1 LDFGICRLEF
11 FRKTLNV
18 IFYPHKGKIMY
29 SSRYKTAGWLSIFVA
44 IIFVPKFVASFVIG
58 IIALEYHFPGMY
70 ILDAILTI
78 PLTVVF
84 VYLLITFRFLLN
96 ERYNFHDV
104 DKLITISYWC
114 LIITGFISILD
125 DSLKTVG
132 ISGPNLTTPDIV
144 LLITFFSVFYVLGI
158 VSIIY
163 GIRLLRLKGDL
174 FGMLKVYVYTTIAGG
189 VCLVSII
196 LFPLSLIVAVA
207 TYILE
212 GMIFLRAAEDEEF
225 V

>member
-1 LDFGICRLEF
+1 MH
-11 FRKTLNV
+11 TN
-18 IFYPHKGKIMY
+18 
-29 SSRYKTAGWLSIFVA
+29 RYKIAGWLSIFVA
-44 IIFVPKFVASFVIG
+44 IIFVPKFVLSLIFG
-58 IIALEYHFPGMY
+58 IIAHKYHFPGMY
-70 ILDAILTI
+70 LFDALLTI
-78 PLTVVF
+78 PLTVLF

-96 ERYNFHDV
+96 ERYDFHDV
-104 DKLITISYWC
+104 DKLITINYWC

-125 DSLKTVG
+125 DVLKTLG
-132 ISGPNLTTPDIV
+132 ISGQNLITPDII
-144 LLITFFSVFYVLGI
+144 LLITFFSVFYLMGVI
-158 VSIIY
+158 SIIY
-163 GIRLLRLKGDL
+163 GIRVLRMKGDL

-212 GMIFLRAAEDEEF
+212 GIIFLRAAEDEEF

>member
-1 LDFGICRLEF
+1 MTTIELSDRFDLIADRVGSPYFTTAEKENF
-11 FRKTLNV
+11 FNTAQFSIIDDILKTL
-18 IFYPHKGKIMY
+18 
-29 SSRYKTAGWLSIFVA
+29 
-44 IIFVPKFVASFVIG
+44 
-58 IIALEYHFPGMY
+58 
-70 ILDAILTI
+70 
-78 PLTVVF
+78 
-84 VYLLITFRFLLN
+84 
-96 ERYNFHDV
+96 
-104 DKLITISYWC
+104 
-114 LIITGFISILD
+114 
-125 DSLKTVG
+125 G
-132 ISGPNLTTPDIV
+132 ISGQHLTTPDII
-144 LLITFFSVFYVLGI
+144 LLVTFFSVFYVMGV

-196 LFPLSLIVAVA
+196 LLPLSLIVAVA

>member
-1 LDFGICRLEF
+1 MH
-11 FRKTLNV
+11 TN
-18 IFYPHKGKIMY
+18 
-29 SSRYKTAGWLSIFVA
+29 RYKIAGWLSIFVA
-44 IIFVPKFVASFVIG
+44 IIFVPKFVLSFVFG
-58 IIALEYHFPGMY
+58 IIAHEYHFPGMY
-70 ILDAILTI
+70 LFDALLTI
-78 PLTVVF
+78 PLTVLF

-96 ERYNFHDV
+96 ERYDFHDV
-104 DKLITISYWC
+104 DKLITINYWC

-125 DSLKTVG
+125 DVLKTLG
-132 ISGPNLTTPDIV
+132 ISGQNLTTPDII
-144 LLITFFSVFYVLGI
+144 LLITFFSVFYVMGV

-163 GIRLLRLKGDL
+163 GIRVLRMKGDL

-189 VCLVSII
+189 ACLVSII

>member
-1 LDFGICRLEF
+1 MH
-11 FRKTLNV
+11 T
-18 IFYPHKGKIMY
+18 
-29 SSRYKTAGWLSIFVA
+29 SRYKTAGWLSIFVA
-44 IIFVPKFVASFVIG
+44 IIFVPKFVFSLILG
-58 IIALEYHFPGMY
+58 IIAHEFHSPGLY
-70 ILDAILTI
+70 LLDALLTI
-78 PLTVVF
+78 PLTAAF
-84 VYLLITFRFLLN
+84 VYLLITIRFLLN
-96 ERYNFHDV
+96 ERYDFHDV
-104 DKLITISYWC
+104 DKLITINYWC
-114 LIITGFISILD
+114 LIITGFISIVD
-125 DSLKTVG
+125 DILKTVG
-132 ISGPNLTTPDIV
+132 ISGQHLTTPDII
-144 LLITFFSVFYVLGI
+144 LLVTFFSVFYVMGV

-196 LFPLSLIVAVA
+196 LLPLSLIVAVA